1 MSRYLIPETNVALAL
16 HKVTHDSGASSMH
29 TTIHHEHCVHKQLVC
44 LSSTICSLVRV
55 VIPTAHMYSVDY
67 CQPHTH
73 IPYPIG
79 CCCSS
84 DAKVRNTLCSIPCHN
99 QFLKWMCICVLLYHI
114 AMYSTLLF
122 TIQCLN
128 VTAINSKCM
137 SMSLWRQLINSA
149 VHATLTE
156 HLHTSYL
163 MTQVCVAQRML
174 LKDFD
179 K

>member
-29 TTIHHEHCVHKQLVC
+29 TTIHHEHCVHKQLV
-44 LSSTICSLVRV
+44 
-55 VIPTAHMYSVDY
+55 DY
-67 CQPHTH
+67 CQPQTH
-73 IPYPIG
+73 IPHPIG

-84 DAKVRNTLCSIPCHN
+84 DAKVRNTLCPIPCHN

-163 MTQVCVAQRML
+163 MTQVCVAQRMF